1 MDMQGRSF
9 QHLRTVFMWCDLFN
23 CTGLTIATRWLIL
36 TCKSNFMANYSE
48 LHGKILSSTD
58 ITILTSM
65 LVRLV
70 PFLNRLL
77 RLVQCISKGQCE
89 ANCDNV

>member
-1 MDMQGRSF
+1 MQGRSF
-9 QHLRTVFMWCDLFN
+9 QHLRAVFMWCDLFN
-23 CTGLTIATRWLIL
+23 FTSLTTATSWLIL
-36 TCKSNFMANYSE
+36 TCKSNFVANYSE
-48 LHGKILSSTD
+48 LHRKILSSTD
-58 ITILTSM
+58 ITILKSM

-77 RLVQCISKGQCE
+77 QLVQRISKGQCK